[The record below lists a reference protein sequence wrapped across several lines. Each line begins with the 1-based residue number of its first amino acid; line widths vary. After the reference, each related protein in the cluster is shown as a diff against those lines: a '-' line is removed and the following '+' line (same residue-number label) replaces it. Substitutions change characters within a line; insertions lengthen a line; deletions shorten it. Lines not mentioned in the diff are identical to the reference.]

1 MSLKSKKYEY
11 FCEMLGFYDMVN
23 QFYNIDIEKIG
34 IRMSTA
40 FTSLLPLFAG
50 VTRVVRGGKV
60 KYETS

>member
-1 MSLKSKKYEY
+1 
-11 FCEMLGFYDMVN
+11 MLGFYDMVN
-23 QFYNIDIEKIG
+23 QFYDIDIEKIG
-34 IRMSTA
+34 ISMSTA

>member
-1 MSLKSKKYEY
+1 M
-11 FCEMLGFYDMVN
+11 FGFYDMVN
-23 QFYNIDIEKIG
+23 QFYDIDIEKIG

>member
-1 MSLKSKKYEY
+1 M
-11 FCEMLGFYDMVN
+11 
-23 QFYNIDIEKIG
+23 IDIEKIG